1 MRITIVTNAYGCGGS
16 ERVVALWCQGFVDR
30 GHQVTVVNMSRSEN
44 MNFFPIPPQVRII
57 SLDMM
62 QTSQSLAQ
70 AAVATVKRFVKMRQ
84 TILRTKPDR
93 VITLYPQLNVLTI
106 AALTGTGIPVYVT
119 EHNDPKLC
127 ANGEI
132 WETLRFWAYPRA
144 AKVISVSQGVD
155 RSFEGIP
162 TRKRTIIYNPVT
174 RQVPNG
180 PLPVIPGADP
190 HRPWILSMGRLCPQ
204 KGYDLLIPA
213 FAKLAARHPDWQLVI
228 LGEGADRAQLET
240 LRDKLGMQDRIFLPG
255 AVQDVAAVLHQ
266 AKLFVMA
273 SRFEGFGMAHCEAM
287 SCGLPIVVTDCDSG
301 PREIVRHNVDGLLID
316 PNSIDALVK
325 GMDTL
330 MTDPVLREQFA
341 QRAPEIL
348 DRFGMERVMEDW
360 TQVMNLDRPTL
371 SSPKSSHNIHSEQ
384 LIAL

>member
-1 MRITIVTNAYGCGGS
+1 MRITLVTNAYGCGGS
-16 ERVVALWCQGFVDR
+16 ERVVALWCKGFVDR
-30 GHQVTVVNMSRSEN
+30 GHQVTVVNMARHEN
-44 MNFFPIPPQVRII
+44 MGFFPLPVQVDVI

-62 QTSQSLAQ
+62 QTSQTLTQ
-70 AAVATVKRFVKMRQ
+70 AIGATVKRFFKMRQ

-93 VITLYPQLNVLTI
+93 VMTLYPQLNVLTI

-132 WETLRFWAYPRA
+132 WETLRPWVYPRA

-155 RSFEGIP
+155 RAFDQIP
-162 TRKRTIIYNPVT
+162 SHKRTIIYNPVT
-174 RQVPNG
+174 PQIPKG
-180 PLPVIPGADP
+180 PLPKIVGADP
-190 HRPWILSMGRLCPQ
+190 NRPWIVSMGRLCPQ

-213 FAKLAARHPDWQLVI
+213 FAKIADRYPDWQLVI
-228 LGEGADRAQLET
+228 LGEGADRDKLET
-240 LRDKLGMQDRIFLPG
+240 LRDELGMHDRICLPG

-287 SCGLPIVVTDCDSG
+287 SSGLPLVATDCDSG
-301 PREIVRHNVDGLLID
+301 PREIVRHNVDGLLIE
-316 PNSIDALVK
+316 PNSIEALVK
-325 GMDTL
+325 GLDTL
-330 MTDPVLREQFA
+330 LGNPALCQQFA

-348 DRFGMERVMEDW
+348 DRFGMVKVMEDW
-360 TQVMNLDRPTL
+360 TQVMKLDRPVL
-371 SSPKSSHNIHSEQ
+371 PPVEVGPDIRGE
-384 LIAL
+384 ALVAL